1 MLSRVA
7 ERIYWMARYLERA
20 ENTARLVNVYRESLL
35 DLPKGVGVQWR
46 QLVEITGTEEYFEPR
61 YRSSGERNVMKFVLG
76 DLDNPS
82 SVLSCLAAARENVR
96 TTRDLIPS
104 EGWEHVNELYL
115 FARKK
120 FAKSKLPLNQ
130 HAVLS
135 EIVMRAQQIAGLL
148 AGTMSHGDAYQFAR
162 LGRSIER
169 ADMTTRILD
178 VGSTTLIAPG
188 EEIERLENRLWMNV
202 LRSLSAYQMYR
213 QYVRRRVSGSDAVEF
228 LLRDEQFPRSVAHN
242 LITIAEALKRLPRS
256 DKPLRVTARTQR
268 HLASTDTA
276 ALFGNGLHL
285 YMDELQVAF
294 ADINEQVVNAWF
306 LPRLDEAV

>member
-20 ENTARLVNVYRESLL
+20 ENTARLVNVYRESML

-46 QLVEITGTEEYFEPR
+46 QLVEITGTEAYFEPR
-61 YRSSGERNVMKFVLG
+61 YRSSGERNVMKFVLA
-76 DLDNPS
+76 DPDNPS
-82 SVLSCLAAARENVR
+82 SVLSSLTAARENVR

-120 FAKSKLPLNQ
+120 FGKGKLPLKQ
-130 HAVLS
+130 HEVLS

-162 LGRSIER
+162 LGRAIER

-188 EEIERLENRLWMNV
+188 EELERLENRLWMNV

-213 QYVRRRVSGSDAVEF
+213 QQVRRRVNGPDAVEF
-228 LLRDEQFPRSVAHN
+228 LLRDEQFPRAVAHN
-242 LITIAEALKRLPRS
+242 LITIVEALKRLPRS
-256 DKPLRVTARTQR
+256 DKPLRAIARTQR
-268 HLASTDTA
+268 QLANTDTTA
-276 ALFGNGLHL
+276 MFGNGLHL

>member
-61 YRSSGERNVMKFVLG
+61 YRSSGERNVLKFVLT
-76 DLDNPS
+76 DPENPS
-82 SVLSCLAAARENVR
+82 SVLSCLTAARENFR

-104 EGWEHVNELYL
+104 EAWEHVNELYL
-115 FARKK
+115 YGRKK
-120 FAKSKLPLNQ
+120 FAKGKLPLRQ
-130 HAVLS
+130 HEVLS
-135 EIVMRAQQIAGLL
+135 EIVMRAQQIVGLL
-148 AGTMSHGDAYQFAR
+148 AGTMSHGDAYQFSR
-162 LGRSIER
+162 LGRAIER

-242 LITIAEALKRLPRS
+242 LVAIRAALKTLPRA
-256 DKPLRVTARTQR
+256 DKALRATARTQR
-268 HLASTDTA
+268 HLAGTDTA